1 MSSDAKR
8 LQFVDMVKGISI
20 LFVVFY
26 HILAPTPVR
35 SFLGHVMEICLAAF
49 FFFSGY
55 FHRPGK
61 RTFGQNLKTR
71 AKALLIPLFKYSIF
85 FWAVGSVYLVATGGA
100 PVSETLYCLRNFF
113 GGCIWN
119 RTIQNWFGWE
129 YYSLGKRYFF
139 LADFWFLIAMMFAS
153 ILFLVVV
160 DFVVKS
166 KWKTLVAAL
175 ALFTVTGIL
184 RGFAIDLPY
193 NLQLIPFWTAF
204 MLLGAF
210 AGNSGLFESKR
221 LTGAKEW
228 ILALLSLAAGVA
240 IALVRPESSNL
251 FRGSFPENEVVNMLF
266 CIAASLLG
274 IWGLAVICKK
284 TETAGVRVKE
294 LAWLG
299 SHSLLIYIYH
309 MFFAWIISVITGFSV
324 FYPEDPDPGMIA
336 KSVLLSVVCL
346 TLCILR
352 YVIGDALTAKLRG
365 KRNGR

>member
-1 MSSDAKR
+1 
-8 LQFVDMVKGISI
+8 
-20 LFVVFY
+20 
-26 HILAPTPVR
+26 
-35 SFLGHVMEICLAAF
+35 
-49 FFFSGY
+49 
-55 FHRPGK
+55 
-61 RTFGQNLKTR
+61 
-71 AKALLIPLFKYSIF
+71 
-85 FWAVGSVYLVATGGA
+85 
-100 PVSETLYCLRNFF
+100 
-113 GGCIWN
+113 
-119 RTIQNWFGWE
+119 
-129 YYSLGKRYFF
+129 
-139 LADFWFLIAMMFAS
+139 MMFAS
-153 ILFLVVV
+153 ILFLVIV

-193 NLQLIPFWTAF
+193 NLQLVPFWTAF

-240 IALVRPESSNL
+240 ISLVRPESSNL

-309 MFFAWIISVITGFSV
+309 MFFVWIISVITGFSV

-336 KSVLLSVVCL
+336 KSVLLSVVSL

-352 YVIGDALTAKLRG
+352 YVIGDALAAKLSK